1 MNNSLLAGRYAKA
14 LLLQAESEGVAEVLY
29 GLLRSVVGGVLS
41 LPEVE
46 RVLAS
51 PTHTR
56 EQKKAVLM
64 SLSDKEWPSLW
75 ARFVDLV
82 LAGEREAFMAQIA
95 RRYLALY
102 RQRYNIVVVTLT
114 TVKPADGALVERIER
129 LVADY
134 YGGGKVVELRQ
145 VVDEA
150 IEGGFV
156 LSVGDRRLDASLRG
170 QIEIIRT
177 QLLKRNKTL
186 V

>member
-29 GLLRSVVGGVLS
+29 GLLKPIVGSVLS

-56 EQKKAVLM
+56 GQKKAVLM
-64 SLSDKEWPSLW
+64 NLSDKEWPALW
-75 ARFVDLV
+75 ERFVDLV

-102 RQRYNIVVVTLT
+102 RQRH
-114 TVKPADGALVERIER
+114 
-129 LVADY
+129 
-134 YGGGKVVELRQ
+134 
-145 VVDEA
+145 
-150 IEGGFV
+150 
-156 LSVGDRRLDASLRG
+156 
-170 QIEIIRT
+170 
-177 QLLKRNKTL
+177 
-186 V
+186 

>member
-1 MNNSLLAGRYAKA
+1 M
-14 LLLQAESEGVAEVLY
+14 
-29 GLLRSVVGGVLS
+29 
-41 LPEVE
+41 P
-46 RVLAS
+46 
-51 PTHTR
+51 
-56 EQKKAVLM
+56 
-64 SLSDKEWPSLW
+64 
-75 ARFVDLV
+75 
-82 LAGEREAFMAQIA
+82 QIA

-102 RQRYNIVVVTLT
+102 RQRHNIVVVTLT
-114 TVKPADGALVERIER
+114 TVKPAEVALVERIER

-145 VVDEA
+145 MVDEA